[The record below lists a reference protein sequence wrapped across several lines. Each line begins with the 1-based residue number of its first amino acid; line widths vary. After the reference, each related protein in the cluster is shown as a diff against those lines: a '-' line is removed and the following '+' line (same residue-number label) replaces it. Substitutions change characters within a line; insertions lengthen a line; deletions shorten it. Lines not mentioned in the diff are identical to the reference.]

1 MRRIPWKL
9 VLKTALVPA
18 PQGQAAHEANMGK
31 ELWFQPPTALE
42 HRHIWQHRHSWPPS
56 PPHAV
61 DNCCGP
67 AKWEA
72 HALSSVSCTHCP
84 PTKLPICAGIRA
96 DESPTGQCP
105 MVGIFQR
112 CQERKYIFCGYRDFA
127 IISSSLEEIKI
138 LVRNLV
144 WILAP
149 SYYLDEAYDSN
160 SRFWLPPALHRNPEP

>member
-1 MRRIPWKL
+1 MRGIPWKL

-67 AKWEA
+67 AKWKA
-72 HALSSVSCTHCP
+72 HALSSVSCTHCL

-112 CQERKYIFCGYRDFA
+112 CQERKYIFCRYRDFA
-127 IISSSLEEIKI
+127 LCYNKFFFRGNKNLSEKPCMNTGTI
-138 LVRNLV
+138 LLLR
-144 WILAP
+144 WSI
-149 SYYLDEAYDSN
+149 
-160 SRFWLPPALHRNPEP
+160 WQ